1 MRNPRPGLLFSVLVL
16 GMFGCKGP
24 QHDAKE
30 KYYLVSAN
38 IQLPYWKTAA
48 SGFYRAAKEMNMPV
62 EVVGPTSYDPQA
74 EAEEFRKTVSKN
86 PTGILVS
93 AADAELLRPE
103 IDAAIAKGIPV
114 IAMDADSPNSKRLF
128 FVGTNNYAAG
138 VTGGE
143 AAAKFLHGK
152 GNVVF
157 YTMPGQK
164 NLDERLEGY
173 KSVFSRHPGIKIS
186 EVFDIHGDA
195 TKAFDHTDELI
206 NKKAPVNAF
215 ICLEASAGKE
225 VATVLSNHQLNDKVV
240 MAMDTDAST
249 LEWLQKGLIEATIA
263 QKPWTMSYV
272 GLKMLDR
279 LHHEKL
285 ESLTRDWA
293 KDSHSPVPAII
304 DTGHLLIDKGNVADF
319 VAANKDEK

>member
-1 MRNPRPGLLFSVLVL
+1 
-16 GMFGCKGP
+16 MFGCKGP
-24 QHDAKE
+24 QHDAEE

-62 EVVGPTSYDPQA
+62 EVVGPTSYDSKG
-74 EAEEFRKTVSKN
+74 EAEEFRRAVSKGAS
-86 PTGILVS
+86 GILVS
-93 AADAELLRPE
+93 AADAEVLRPE

-143 AAAKFLHGK
+143 VAAKLLKGK

-173 KSVFSRHPGIKIS
+173 KSVFARHPEISVS

-195 TKAFDHTDELI
+195 VKAFDHTEELL

-240 MAMDTDAST
+240 VAMDTDAKT
-249 LEWLQKGLIEATIA
+249 LEWLQKGFINATIA

-285 ESLTRDWA
+285 QSLTQDWA
-293 KDSHSPVPAII
+293 KDSHSPVPAIV
-304 DTGHLLIDKGNVADF
+304 DTGHLLIDKSNVADF
-319 VAANKDEK
+319 IAANKEEK

>member
-1 MRNPRPGLLFSVLVL
+1 MRNVASTLLVSVSLL
-16 GMFGCKGP
+16 ATFGCKGP
-24 QHDAKE
+24 QHDADE

-48 SGFYRAAKEMNMPV
+48 AGFYRAAKEMNMPV
-62 EVVGPTSYDPQA
+62 EVAGPTSYDPKQ
-74 EAEEFRKTVSKN
+74 EADEFRKAVSKN

-93 AADAELLRPE
+93 AADAEVLKPE

-114 IAMDADSPNSKRLF
+114 VTMDADSPNSKRLF
-128 FVGTNNYAAG
+128 FVGTDNYNAG

-143 AAAKFLHGK
+143 EAAKLMNGK
-152 GNVVF
+152 GSVVF

-173 KSVFSRHPGIKIS
+173 KSVFARHPGIKVL
-186 EVFDIHGDA
+186 EVFDIHG
-195 TKAFDHTDELI
+195 TSTNAFDHTNQLV
-206 NKKAPVNAF
+206 NQKSPVTAF

-225 VATVLSNHQLNDKVV
+225 VATVLANHQLANKVV
-240 MAMDTDAST
+240 IAMDTDADT
-249 LEWLQKGLIEATIA
+249 LNWLQKGFIQATIA

-272 GLKMLDR
+272 GLKLLDR

-285 ESLTRDWA
+285 SSLTTDWA
-293 KDSHSPVPAII
+293 KDSHSPIPVVV
-304 DTGHLLIDKGNVADF
+304 DTGHLLIDKNNVADF
-319 VAANKDEK
+319 MAANKEGK